1 MVVFSGEA
9 DLICSFLC
17 VLGRGYSKEGKYSYL
32 GNLREGHL
40 ENFCAPLPFV

>member
-9 DLICSFLC
+9 DLIRNFLR
-17 VLGRGYSKEGKYSYL
+17 VLGGGYSKEGKHSYL
-32 GNLREGHL
+32 GNLGEGHL